1 MSTHSET
8 YTKEKFTKK
17 MAGFGTLTF
26 TYDIKTDKTPEEIT
40 TSYTSDLKQSK
51 NSTNTPQKTLS
62 NSARLS
68 INSTSMTN
76 GIPLKTLRKTWTY
89 LKIKN
94 RLPEVAE
101 FGLNMLTAI
110 FHSYKRMNVVKSIDL
125 IPYNFYSAIFG
136 GKPEKSLL

>member
-1 MSTHSET
+1 
-8 YTKEKFTKK
+8 
-17 MAGFGTLTF
+17 
-26 TYDIKTDKTPEEIT
+26 
-40 TSYTSDLKQSK
+40 
-51 NSTNTPQKTLS
+51 
-62 NSARLS
+62 
-68 INSTSMTN
+68 MTN